1 MQRSPY
7 KYTQNTYDR
16 DSLHHAVLL
25 SFLMIR
31 MRTNETQFAY
41 RPNFRAN
48 LYIFSYRLAVNF
60 ILNWNLIIYF
70 RND

>member
-16 DSLHHAVLL
+16 GCTMQSTFIFDDTHAHKWNA
-25 SFLMIR
+25 FCIY
-31 MRTNETQFAY
+31 A
-41 RPNFRAN
+41 NFRAN

-60 ILNWNLIIYF
+60 ILNWNFIIYF

>member
-1 MQRSPY
+1 
-7 KYTQNTYDR
+7 
-16 DSLHHAVLL
+16 
-25 SFLMIR
+25 MIR

-60 ILNWNLIIYF
+60 ILNWNFITLEMINLFELYKEGTFKAFEFVILIS
-70 RND
+70 